1 MFKKQSMNRLKF
13 EKRIR
18 CGQWQQEPRILFF
31 ENCTIKLFDYVKHF
45 RKLCMN
51 VFDLMG

>member
-1 MFKKQSMNRLKF
+1 MNRLKF